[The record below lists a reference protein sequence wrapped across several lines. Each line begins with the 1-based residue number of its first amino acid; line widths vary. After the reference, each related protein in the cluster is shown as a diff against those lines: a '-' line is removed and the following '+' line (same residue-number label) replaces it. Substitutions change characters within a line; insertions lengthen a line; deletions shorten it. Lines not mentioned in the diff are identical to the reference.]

1 MKVVVMIFI
10 LLAAGAPVFAQT
22 NDTEL
27 DFGDLLDTAQQWAQQ
42 NLDTNVVAAIVQN
55 VDRKQIEDFLSHYQ
69 DYLKGDYVL
78 DVARLKD
85 AAKAILPALEASED
99 TRPYAAWLR
108 ARMDYFDVATDLKAS
123 APAPKPVP
131 GTNQPPPSPNP
142 SYAAEQEIWIKKV
155 APRPWPKGA
164 AEMVPQLKTIFA
176 DEQVPQAL
184 VWLAEVESDFDP
196 GARSP
201 AGAVGLFQLMPAT
214 AKDLGLRL
222 WPFDQRKQP
231 VASARAAAAY
241 LRQLYETFGDWPLA
255 VAAYNCGPG
264 RVQKLLHRYKTD
276 NYAALS
282 THLPAET
289 QMYVPKVEATLLK
302 REGVRLAQL

>member
-1 MKVVVMIFI
+1 
-10 LLAAGAPVFAQT
+10 
-22 NDTEL
+22 
-27 DFGDLLDTAQQWAQQ
+27 
-42 NLDTNVVAAIVQN
+42 
-55 VDRKQIEDFLSHYQ
+55 
-69 DYLKGDYVL
+69 
-78 DVARLKD
+78 
-85 AAKAILPALEASED
+85 
-99 TRPYAAWLR
+99 
-108 ARMDYFDVATDLKAS
+108 MDYFEVATELKA
-123 APAPKPVP
+123 ATPVPKPVP
-131 GTNQPPPSPNP
+131 GTNQPAPLPNP
-142 SYAAEQEIWIKKV
+142 SYAAEQEIWIKKT
-155 APRPWPKGA
+155 ATQPLPKGA
-164 AEMVPQLKTIFA
+164 AEMVPKLKTIFA
-176 DEQVPQAL
+176 DEHVPTAL

-214 AKDLGLRL
+214 AKDLGLSL

-231 VASARAAAAY
+231 AASARAAATY
-241 LRQLYETFGDWPLA
+241 LRQLHETFGDWPLA

-276 NYAALS
+276 NYATLS